1 MHRALICCDASLEI
15 GFGHLYRCLAVADSF
30 LKDRG
35 IMVSLAM
42 AEGPVA
48 FRLVRQAGYPLHL
61 WDRNRF
67 ADRESWLLDVI
78 RKEKIDLLFLDLR
91 EDLDPEVLRA
101 LQQSGCLL
109 ASMDDLTSNRLHM
122 DFVFQ
127 PPVFAGDEQ
136 PWEGFD
142 GKLLSGWEWVAL
154 RRPFSRSLT
163 RKPNRPPAILVTM
176 GGSDPAGMTEIAV
189 EALCLAGSGFQADI
203 LLGPGFSREEALR
216 KYLQQEAVFPY
227 RIHRSAEAGEIARL
241 MAASDMAL
249 ASFGMTAY
257 ELAAM
262 RVPALYLCL
271 SPLHERRAIGFQK
284 QGLAV
289 NLGLY
294 QKNRRECLAVEIR
307 LILDDEKRRWA
318 MMESAAQLQV
328 GSGAERIADLLS
340 TEIGRRR
347 RNSGD

>member
-1 MHRALICCDASLEI
+1 
-15 GFGHLYRCLAVADSF
+15 
-30 LKDRG
+30 
-35 IMVSLAM
+35 
-42 AEGPVA
+42 
-48 FRLVRQAGYPLHL
+48 
-61 WDRNRF
+61 
-67 ADRESWLLDVI
+67 
-78 RKEKIDLLFLDLR
+78 
-91 EDLDPEVLRA
+91 
-101 LQQSGCLL
+101 
-109 ASMDDLTSNRLHM
+109 
-122 DFVFQ
+122 
-127 PPVFAGDEQ
+127 
-136 PWEGFD
+136 
-142 GKLLSGWEWVAL
+142 
-154 RRPFSRSLT
+154 
-163 RKPNRPPAILVTM
+163 
-176 GGSDPAGMTEIAV
+176 MTEIAV

-216 KYLQQEAVFPY
+216 IYLQEEAAFPY
-227 RIHRSAEAGEIARL
+227 RMHRSAEAGEIARL

-307 LILDDEKRRWA
+307 LILDDAKRRWA
-318 MMESAAQLQV
+318 MMEAAAQLQV

-347 RNSGD
+347 RNAGDGSRRQAVFF